1 MSRKTAGDAG
11 TAVARPPEVLAVLK
25 EAPEARKE
33 FYRNYRAAH
42 RNIVEAAKELLR
54 LIREPA
60 GAEVIYLVG
69 ATGVGKTTLTE
80 YVIAKLF
87 ETALPVMDKF
97 PGRVPAAYI
106 VAESPDR
113 GSYDWS
119 RHYINTMLALDE
131 VLIDKK
137 VYLPGPHEPEEK
149 RASPRAGEMRRQRM
163 AWRGGAENALMNRIM
178 YAFFVDEAQFITK
191 RRSGEGLVDQAD
203 TIRSVAARSRI
214 LHVLAGTY
222 ELLLLRNLSG
232 QLGRRS
238 HTVHFRRY
246 KIEGLTDKEE
256 KRELEEFTKAFLS
269 LQAYLPVLRQPD
281 LIGHVDFCYKR
292 SLGCVGHVKAWFLRA
307 LSMALEGNL
316 PTVSPELFL
325 RAAPKKE
332 VWRQI
337 AQEIADGESA
347 LDERDEELETEMDNL
362 RAANHSPALP
372 QESEAAGKTEGK
384 GKTASTKRPAGSKS
398 KKGGRPFTP
407 KPERYI
413 VSAIQTAD

>member
-1 MSRKTAGDAG
+1 LSRKTAVDADTDVG
-11 TAVARPPEVLAVLK
+11 RPPKVLEVLKAS
-25 EAPEARKE
+25 PEARKE
-33 FYRNYRAAH
+33 FYRAYRAGH
-42 RNIVEAAKELLR
+42 RNILAAAEELLR

-60 GAEVIYLVG
+60 GAEVIYLIG
-69 ATGVGKTTLTE
+69 ATGVGKTTLLE
-80 YVIAKLF
+80 YVIAKLY
-87 ETALPVMDKF
+87 EMALPVMDKF

-113 GSYDWS
+113 GTYDWS

-137 VYLPGPHEPEEK
+137 VYLPSARESQEQQ
-149 RASPRAGEMRRQRM
+149 ALPRAEKMRRHRM
-163 AWRGGAENALMNRIM
+163 ALRTGAENTLMYRIM

-203 TIRSVAARSRI
+203 TIRSVAARSKI

-246 KIEGLTDKEE
+246 KIEGLTGEE
-256 KRELEEFTKAFLS
+256 RKRELEEFTKAFLS
-269 LQAYLPVLRQPD
+269 LQAHLPVPQQPD
-281 LIGHVDFCYKR
+281 LIRHIDFCYAR
-292 SLGCVGHVKAWFLRA
+292 SLGCVGHVKSWFLRA
-307 LSMALEGNL
+307 LSMALEANL
-316 PTVSPELFL
+316 QTVSPELFL
-325 RAAPKKE
+325 KAAPKKE

-347 LDERDEELETEMDNL
+347 LDERDEELEAEFGKL
-362 RAANHSPALP
+362 GVNHSPGLR
-372 QESEAAGKTEGK
+372 QESEAAERGPKDKTTPTKK
-384 GKTASTKRPAGSKS
+384 GTGSKS
-398 KKGGRPFTP
+398 RKGRRPFTP
-407 KPERYI
+407 KPERY
-413 VSAIQTAD
+413 TAGMVDNAA